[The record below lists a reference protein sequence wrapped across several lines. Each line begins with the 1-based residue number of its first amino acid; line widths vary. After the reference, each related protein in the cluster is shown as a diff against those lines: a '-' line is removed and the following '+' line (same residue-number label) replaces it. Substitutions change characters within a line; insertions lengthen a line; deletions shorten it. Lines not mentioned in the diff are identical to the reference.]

1 MTFFDCSTPSR
12 PSWRHRA
19 AQARMNMAPQFTPL
33 IDAPDDSRPVPVHDA
48 RSLTEGGML
57 ARIALDG
64 QTYLLRITRAGKL
77 ILTK

>member
-1 MTFFDCSTPSR
+1 
-12 PSWRHRA
+12 
-19 AQARMNMAPQFTPL
+19 MNMAPQFTPL
-33 IDAPDDSRPVPVHDA
+33 LDAPDEPGAVPVHDA

-77 ILTK
+77 VLTK